1 MTDTFQK
8 PPVLKRLAQDI
19 KSPERS
25 DFQELFQGWM
35 LQNRQIVETLVSAK
49 VSKKFC
55 PIVPGRSC
63 LGNQKIRE
71 PGDRIRPQTVK
82 HGLDLFPRTKEDE
95 YELPGTKRLKCP
107 ADLTPQVVPADQCP
121 DSETQGIAPFL

>member
-8 PPVLKRLAQDI
+8 STILKRLAQDI

-25 DFQELFQGWM
+25 DFQELFQGGM

-55 PIVPGRSC
+55 PIVPEWRS
-63 LGNQKIRE
+63 LSDQKIRK

-82 HGLDLFPRTKEDE
+82 HGLDLLSRTKEDE
-95 YELPGTKRLKCP
+95 YELSGTKRLKCP